1 MTPYFWRGSFTL
13 LLWWPEAVS
22 WVCSIKKVF
31 LEISQNSQENIC
43 ARVSFLRKFLIKKVW
58 HRCFPA
64 NFAKFLRTPFST
76 EHLLRLLLSG
86 QSTTKCNFACHKSY
100 RSYPNVAQQI
110 LNLLHPEKE
119 NIFFELGR
127 EIPKWKIT
135 FKILNTLISLP
146 VLASVSESS
155 WNNT

>member
-86 QSTTKCNFACHKSY
+86 QSTTKCTFACHKSY
-100 RSYPNVAQQI
+100 RSYPNIARQI
-110 LNLLHPEKE
+110 LNLPTSWKRKH
-119 NIFFELGR
+119 IFWTRKRNSKMKDDFQD
-127 EIPKWKIT
+127 
-135 FKILNTLISLP
+135 FKHIN
-146 VLASVSESS
+146 
-155 WNNT
+155 

>member
-43 ARVSFLRKFLIKKVW
+43 ARVSFLRKFLIKKAW

-64 NFAKFLRTPFST
+64 NFAKFLRTTFST

-86 QSTTKCNFACHKSY
+86 QSTTKCTFACHKSY
-100 RSYPNVAQQI
+100 RSYPNIARQI
-110 LNLLHPEKE
+110 LNLPTSWKRKL
-119 NIFFELGR
+119 IFWTR
-127 EIPKWKIT
+127 KINSKMKDDFQD
-135 FKILNTLISLP
+135 FKHINW
-146 VLASVSESS
+146 LASVS
-155 WNNT
+155 